1 MSKKILITENQYQKI
16 KSLIQEEL
24 GIADE
29 VKRISEEI
37 EKRLFLSIDDVY
49 KNQNGE
55 FDIEDFKVE

>member
-37 EKRLFLSIDDVY
+37 EKRLFSSRRV
-49 KNQNGE
+49 
-55 FDIEDFKVE
+55 